1 MTTTIALFG
10 AGGKMGCRIT
20 DNLLRSPALAV
31 RHVEVAPPG
40 VARLAERGVE
50 PVPAA
55 EAVRGAG
62 VVILAVPDTRIGEVA
77 RAVVPILAPGTMVMC
92 LDPAAP
98 LAGELPARADVTYVV
113 THPCHPPVV
122 NDEIDPRARAD
133 FFGGIAARQHIVCA
147 LMQGPEAA
155 YAEGERVA
163 RTIFAPVMD
172 CHRVTVAQMAILE
185 PALSE
190 TVTATLMVVIREA
203 LDEAVARGV
212 PERAARD
219 FLLGHINVD
228 IGILFGFCDARL
240 SDGARMA
247 VERGKRALIKENWRD
262 VFEPAEVMREV
273 RAIVAGVKAERG
285 MAG

>member
-20 DNLLRSPALAV
+20 DNLAQANDV
-31 RHVEVAPPG
+31 RVLHVEVAPAG
-40 VARLAERGVE
+40 IANLAARGVT

-55 EAVRGAG
+55 AAIAGAD
-62 VVILAVPDTRIGEVA
+62 VVILAVPDTRIGAVA
-77 RAVVPILAPGTMVMC
+77 RTVVPLLAPGALVMC

-98 LAGELPARADVTYVV
+98 LAGELPARADVAYVV

-122 NDEIDPRARAD
+122 NDEVGPARLD
-133 FFGGIAARQHIVCA
+133 FFGGVAAKQHIVCA

-155 YAEGERVA
+155 YAVGDAIA
-163 RTIFAPVMD
+163 RRIFAPVMD

-190 TVTATLMVVIREA
+190 TVAATLMVVIREA

-212 PERAARD
+212 PEKAARD
-219 FLLGHINVD
+219 FLLGHLNVD

-247 VERGKRALIKENWRD
+247 VERGKRALLRDDWRR
-262 VFEPAEVMREV
+262 VFEPDEVLREV
-273 RAIVAGVKAERG
+273 RAIVAGAKASN
-285 MAG
+285 

>member
-20 DNLLRSPALAV
+20 DNLRRNPAFAV

-40 VARLAERGVE
+40 IARLAERGVV

-55 EAVRGAG
+55 AAVRGAA
-62 VVILAVPDTRIGEVA
+62 VVILAVPDTRIGAVSH
-77 RAVVPILAPGTMVMC
+77 AVVPTLDPGTMVMT

-98 LAGELPARADVTYVV
+98 LAGELPARPDLTYVV

-122 NDEIDPRARAD
+122 NDETEPAARRD
-133 FFGGIAARQHIVCA
+133 FFGGIAAKQHIVCA
-147 LMQGPEAA
+147 LMQGPEGAYVAA
-155 YAEGERVA
+155 EQVA
-163 RTIFAPVMD
+163 RAIFAPVMD
-172 CHRVTVAQMAILE
+172 CHRVSVEQMAILE

-203 LDEAVARGV
+203 LDEAVRRGV

-247 VERGKRALIKENWRD
+247 VERGKRALLKDDWRN

-273 RAIVAGVKAERG
+273 KAIVAGITPA
-285 MAG
+285 AASAT

>member
-1 MTTTIALFG
+1 MTTIIALFG

-20 DNLLRSPALAV
+20 DNLLQANDVLV
-31 RHVEVAPPG
+31 RHVEVAPAG
-40 VARLAERGVE
+40 IANLATRGVV

-55 EAVRGAG
+55 TAIAGAD
-62 VVILAVPDTRIGEVA
+62 VVILAVPDTRIGAVA
-77 RAVVPILAPGTMVMC
+77 HEIVPQLAPGVMVMC

-98 LAGELPARADVTYVV
+98 LAGELPERPDVTYVV

-122 NDEIDPRARAD
+122 NDEVGPARLD
-133 FFGGIAARQHIVCA
+133 FFGGVAAKQHIVCA
-147 LMQGPEAA
+147 LMQGPETA
-155 YAEGERVA
+155 YAMGEQVA
-163 RTIFAPVMD
+163 RRIFAPVMN

-212 PERAARD
+212 PAEAARD

-228 IGILFGFCDARL
+228 IGILFGFCQARL

-247 VERGKRALIKENWRD
+247 VERGKRSIMKEDWRR
-262 VFEPAEVMREV
+262 VFEPDEIMREV
-273 RAIVAGVKAERG
+273 RAIVAGVKAN
-285 MAG
+285 A